1 MPPVKQIIFGGLIV
15 THQRP
20 LSLLLFLMGWS
31 LFSASAINAAP
42 VIDNPAEPSGGAKTI
57 QLEEMWR
64 IGGEDDEETLL
75 GVVNRVLAD
84 DQDNVYLLD
93 IQLTEVLVY
102 DADGEYLQSLGS
114 PGEGPG
120 EIRRAAGVLFMPDG
134 TVGLVQGFPG
144 KIVKVDREGIPAGEF
159 RPGGDDPSAGGFF
172 ALRGAASNGGR
183 MVFSGSRI
191 TRGEDS
197 RTAVNFIASF
207 DEDGSQQSL
216 FHHTT
221 SVRQFRG
228 EDFSEK
234 KEFFP
239 HEEGWALGD
248 DGRVYVAPNRNSYE
262 IMVYAPDGTLERT
275 IKRPYQSYKRTDKE
289 KKKAEDGL
297 MPWRRRNRS
306 RFNFVV
312 EPTEQ
317 DIVRMR
323 VTDDGHLWVLPS
335 RGLRNQPEGVHT
347 TWDVFD
353 NTGQYEQT
361 VALKCEGVGLRDKL
375 FFAGDDM
382 VVLVK
387 QYADAM
393 MAFQGQSR
401 EESEAQDEEIE
412 ALPLEV
418 ICYRIIQ

>member
-1 MPPVKQIIFGGLIV
+1 MTHRYPLILLV
-15 THQRP
+15 FLLGWN
-20 LSLLLFLMGWS
+20 LS
-31 LFSASAINAAP
+31 AAP
-42 VIDNPAEPSGGAKTI
+42 EAAAAPIIDNPATPAGGQKTMN
-57 QLEEMWR
+57 LEEMWR

-102 DADGEYLQSLGS
+102 DTDGEYTQSLGS
-114 PGEGPG
+114 QGEGPG
-120 EIRRAAGVLFMPDG
+120 EIRRAADFLFMPDG

-144 KIVKVDREGIPAGEF
+144 KIVKVDHQGIPAGEF

-172 ALRGAASNGGR
+172 ALRGAASRGGR
-183 MVFSGSRI
+183 LVFSGTRI

-197 RTAVNFIASF
+197 RTAVNFIATF
-207 DEDGSQQSL
+207 GDDGAQLNL
-216 FHHTT
+216 FHDTT

-239 HEEGWALGD
+239 HEGGWALGD
-248 DGRVYVAPNRNSYE
+248 DGRVYVAKERNSYE
-262 IMVYAPDGTLERT
+262 IEVYAPDGTLQRT
-275 IKRPYQSYKRTDKE
+275 IKRPYKSYKRTAEE
-289 KKKAEDGL
+289 KIIAEDSL

-323 VTDDGHLWVLPS
+323 VTDQGQLWVLSS
-335 RGLRNQPEGVHT
+335 RGLRDQPQGVHS

-353 NTGQYEQT
+353 KTGQFQQT
-361 VALKCEGVGLRDKL
+361 VAVKCEGVGLRDKI

-382 VVLVK
+382 IVLVK

-393 MAFQGQSR
+393 KAFRGQSR
-401 EESEAQDEEIE
+401 EDEEAVEEDIE
-412 ALPLEV
+412 VLPLEI
-418 ICYRIIQ
+418 ICYRIMI